1 MTSSPLDLPDYPGAR
16 HLGDLARGETA
27 WRVYLETSHPGDQSA
42 RGRVHF
48 VSGDATRSTGWI
60 FVEPSDQDLLRRFHD
75 FSAVELWKLLE
86 SLG

>member
-1 MTSSPLDLPDYPGAR
+1 MTTSPIELPEHPGAR
-16 HLGDLARGETA
+16 HLGDLASGGTT
-27 WRVYLETSHPGDQSA
+27 WRVYFESAPGTPPV

-48 VSGDATRSTGWI
+48 VSSEATRSTGWI
-60 FVEPSDQDLLRRFHD
+60 FVETSEQELLRRFHD

>member
-1 MTSSPLDLPDYPGAR
+1 MTSSPIELPEHPGAR
-16 HLGDLARGETA
+16 HLGDLARGGTT
-27 WRVYLETSHPGDQSA
+27 WRVYLQTAPGTPPI

-48 VSGDATRSTGWI
+48 LSSEGTRSTGWI
-60 FVEPSDQDLLRRFHD
+60 FVETSEQELVRRFHD